1 MMNFA
6 HRVDVPELMDSGT
19 LERGELI
26 PTLRFLAM
34 VHRYFGG
41 ERILFDYLQRW
52 SVHWSK
58 DEIITVLDVGTGGA
72 DVPLSLLRWGKK
84 HGFHFQITA
93 IDSTPTIAAI
103 ARENVASHPEI
114 QVVEADFFS
123 FAQRGE
129 KFDLVIASLVLHHMP
144 DDKLT
149 EVLRLCDTMA
159 TRGVIVSDLL
169 RSMTAYGAIGLLTG
183 LIGNRV
189 VRNDGLISVRRAFTI
204 RELDAL
210 ARDSRLNYL
219 HPRRHPFFRL
229 SLAGEKGDVL
239 IVGAGP
245 AGCAS
250 AIYLAQQGR
259 NVLLLDKAHFPKAK
273 ACGEGVMPTGI
284 PILEELGVLADVEKN
299 GSRFHGLQFTSPD
312 GVQTTG
318 IFPYSRY
325 GIAIPRETLD
335 LTLLERARSFSN
347 VRVLESHKVILPVM
361 EGGRLKGV
369 EVESPAGLR
378 QKFFASHH
386 LIADGASSPT
396 AHAMGMK
403 RRLPCRRRY
412 GMRAHFSCVE
422 GLRDQVEI
430 FFLDGGEIYLARQPG
445 EKNALVAVLMEESRM
460 KRFAGRTQ
468 DGFLDMVK
476 QCRPLAE
483 RMTHAVQQDK
493 IIGLGPLGG
502 SMQRWSGPGW
512 WLVGDAA
519 SSVDPITGEGI
530 SLAMANGKI
539 AVQEILNPSYG
550 LRVPYSLR
558 RRRLM
563 LKKSLLA
570 KLLLAV
576 SINQTASNCVVRQL
590 ARHPSLFRW
599 FLKNC

>member
-1 MMNFA
+1 MKLTRRIN
-6 HRVDVPELMDSGT
+6 VPELMDSGT
-19 LERGELI
+19 LERGDLVS
-26 PTLRFLAM
+26 TLRFLAM

-52 SVHWSK
+52 SAHWSK
-58 DEIITVLDVGTGGA
+58 DEVITVLDVGTGGA

-84 HGFHFQITA
+84 HGFRFRITA

-103 ARENVASHPEI
+103 ARENAASHPEI
-114 QVVEADFFS
+114 QVVETDFFS
-123 FAQRGE
+123 FARRGE
-129 KFDLVIASLVLHHMP
+129 KFDLVIASLFLHHMP
-144 DDKLT
+144 DEKLT
-149 EVLRLCDTMA
+149 EVLTLCDAMA
-159 TRGVIVSDLL
+159 ARGVIVSDLL
-169 RSMTAYGAIGLLTG
+169 RSRTAYGAIGLLTG
-183 LIGNRV
+183 MFGNRV

-204 RELDAL
+204 PELDAL

-219 HPRRHPFFRL
+219 HARRHPFFRL
-229 SLAGEKGDVL
+229 SLAGEKGAIL

-245 AGCAS
+245 AGCAA

-259 NVLLLDKAHFPKAK
+259 NVLLLDKAHFPRAK

-299 GSRFHGLQFTSPD
+299 GSRFHGLQFTGPN
-312 GVQTTG
+312 GVQAAG
-318 IFPYSRY
+318 VFPHSRY
-325 GIAIPRETLD
+325 GIAIPRETFD

-347 VRVLESHKVILPVM
+347 VRVLESHKVILPIM
-361 EGGRLKGV
+361 EGERLKGF
-369 EVESPAGLR
+369 EVESPAGVR
-378 QKFFASHH
+378 QKFFASYH

-403 RRLPCRRRY
+403 RRLPCRKRY

-445 EKNALVAVLMEESRM
+445 EKNALVAVLVEESWM

-476 QCRPLAE
+476 QCAPLVE
-483 RMTHAVQQDK
+483 RMTHAVQLDK
-493 IIGLGPLGG
+493 IIGLGPFGG

-519 SSVDPITGEGI
+519 SSVDPIIGEGI
-530 SLAMANGKI
+530 SLALANGKI
-539 AVQEILNPSYG
+539 TVHEVFNASNG
-550 LRVPYSLR
+550 LRVPYVLHR
-558 RRRLM
+558 MRLM
-563 LKKSLLA
+563 LKKNLLA

-576 SINQTASNCVVRQL
+576 SINRAASNCVVRQL